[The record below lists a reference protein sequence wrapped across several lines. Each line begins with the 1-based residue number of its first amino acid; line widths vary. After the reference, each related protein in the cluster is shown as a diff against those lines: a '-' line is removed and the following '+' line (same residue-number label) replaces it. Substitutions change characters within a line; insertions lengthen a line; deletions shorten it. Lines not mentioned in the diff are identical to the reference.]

1 MRHQKKGRKLGVN
14 PPHRKAMLRNL
25 AANLIEH
32 KRIKTTDARAKA
44 LRSFI
49 EPLIT
54 KAKRGDL
61 NSIRQIGKKIPRKL
75 IVHKLVHEIAP
86 TFSERNGGYT
96 RIIKLGFR
104 DNDRA
109 AVSLIEF
116 VDHETVDDID
126 LIVFAT
132 STPDYYAPGSGCL
145 LQNKMGFK
153 TIGALDI
160 RVQCSGFVY
169 GLSIADQYIKTGAA
183 KHILVIGAEVQSTA
197 MDMTTRGRDT
207 AVIFA
212 DGAGAV
218 IISATNEDKGIK
230 STHLHSE
237 GKHAKELWV
246 ESPSSSASPRLTPEI
261 LENGNH
267 LLYMNGREVFRNAV
281 TRFPEVIKEAMDAHK
296 MNSNDVDLL
305 VPHQANIRIMEF
317 VAKKMGIPMEKIISN
332 IHRVGNTTAASIP
345 IALSE
350 VVQNGQIKKG
360 NNIILA
366 AFGSG
371 FTWAS
376 AAIKW

>member
-1 MRHQKKGRKLGVN
+1 MHNAYISGIGHYLPERVVRNDDLSKLMDTSDEWIVERTGIKQRHYVLPGQGPSDLAIPATEDALNMAGLKVN
-14 PPHRKAMLRNL
+14 
-25 AANLIEH
+25 
-32 KRIKTTDARAKA
+32 
-44 LRSFI
+44 
-49 EPLIT
+49 
-54 KAKRGDL
+54 
-61 NSIRQIGKKIPRKL
+61 
-75 IVHKLVHEIAP
+75 
-86 TFSERNGGYT
+86 
-96 RIIKLGFR
+96 
-104 DNDRA
+104 
-109 AVSLIEF
+109 
-116 VDHETVDDID
+116 DID
-126 LIVFAT
+126 LIIFAT

-145 LQNKMGFK
+145 LQEKMGFQ

-169 GLSIADQYIKTGAA
+169 GLSIAKQYIGTGSA
-183 KHILVIGAEVQSTA
+183 KNVLVIGAEVQSTA
-197 MDMTTRGRDT
+197 MDMTTKGRDT

-218 IISATNEDKGIK
+218 VVSATDEEKGIL

-261 LENGNH
+261 LVEGSH

-281 TRFPEVIKEAMDAHK
+281 TRFPEVIKEAMDAHN
-296 MNSNDVDLL
+296 MTSDDVDIL

-317 VAKKMGIPMEKIISN
+317 VAKKMRIPMDKIISN

-345 IALSE
+345 IAFSE
-350 VVQNGQIKKG
+350 AVQEGKIKKG
-360 NNIILA
+360 QNIILA

>member
-1 MRHQKKGRKLGVN
+1 MNNAYISGIGHYLPEKIITNEDLSKIMDTSDEWIVERTGIKQRHYAEAGQG
-14 PPHRKAMLRNL
+14 PSDL
-25 AANLIEH
+25 AIPATN
-32 KRIKTTDARAKA
+32 DALKMAG
-44 LRSFI
+44 L
-49 EPLIT
+49 
-54 KAKRGDL
+54 
-61 NSIRQIGKKIPRKL
+61 
-75 IVHKLVHEIAP
+75 
-86 TFSERNGGYT
+86 
-96 RIIKLGFR
+96 
-104 DNDRA
+104 
-109 AVSLIEF
+109 
-116 VDHETVDDID
+116 TVDDID

-183 KHILVIGAEVQSTA
+183 KHVLVIGAEVQSTA

-281 TRFPEVIKEAMDAHK
+281 TRFPEVIKEAMDAHR

-332 IHRVGNTTAASIP
+332 IHRVGNTTGASIP

-350 VVQNGQIKKG
+350 AVQNGKIKKG